1 MTSNSEELRPD
12 DIFSLSCWLV
22 IPVRFSARL
31 CSEDMDS
38 SWASLRDIAE
48 GESWINPSD
57 QARFFLGALKGKL
70 GFDTGDRWRLRTPPM
85 AILKAG
91 SGKLVIEIVD
101 LLRLGVRGFL
111 LIKGVSAEPVSAAD
125 LLLLNRQVAAWMPR
139 VVAAKLPEW
148 TTPEG
153 PVTLRALAKSLLPK
167 DVSLDSEVDWFGHDV
182 PVVLTV
188 THETDDEVRPS
199 AFTASILAAC
209 PPDDPSYALSRH
221 ELRRMSQHYLSIWS
235 NWIVGQQGGRTL
247 FFGSAES
254 PLAVNIDRYYHL
266 LAVLVA
272 YQQICLWDHLARLT
286 TMPDVG
292 EGEAA
297 LTLRRELAEFRRT
310 FVLPKV
316 SNFPVGVRLYEFMR
330 RIGSVDELAASINR
344 DIAERDKI
352 EQLLGQKKDGSVLT
366 ALTYVQAF
374 AAPTACIAAIMA
386 LDKGIAD
393 PWFWGTALFSTVLA
407 VATVLFSVR
416 KASL

>member
-1 MTSNSEELRPD
+1 M
-12 DIFSLSCWLV
+12 
-22 IPVRFSARL
+22 
-31 CSEDMDS
+31 
-38 SWASLRDIAE
+38 
-48 GESWINPSD
+48 
-57 QARFFLGALKGKL
+57 
-70 GFDTGDRWRLRTPPM
+70 
-85 AILKAG
+85 
-91 SGKLVIEIVD
+91 
-101 LLRLGVRGFL
+101 
-111 LIKGVSAEPVSAAD
+111 IKGVSPFAVSASD

-139 VVAAKLPEW
+139 VVTSRLPEW

-153 PVTLRALAKSLLPK
+153 PVTLRSLAMSMLPK
-167 DVSLDSEVDWFGHDV
+167 GVGLDSEVDWFGHDV
-182 PVVLTV
+182 PVVLAVSHQT
-188 THETDDEVRPS
+188 EDEVRPS

-247 FFGSAES
+247 FFGSSNS
-254 PLAVNIDRYYHL
+254 PLAVNIDRYYLL

-297 LTLRRELAEFRRT
+297 LTLRRELAEFRRI

-330 RIGSVDELAASINR
+330 RVGSVDELAASINR

-352 EQLLGQKKDGSVLT
+352 EQLLSQKRDGSVLT
-366 ALTYVQAF
+366 ALTIVQAF
-374 AAPTACIAAIMA
+374 AAPTACIAAIAA
-386 LDKGIAD
+386 LDNWTEI
-393 PWFWGTALFSTVLA
+393 PWFWGTALVTTVVSVAA
-407 VATVLFSVR
+407 VLYAAR
-416 KASL
+416 KARVTVSRNNHR